1 MRLGGIAEETGRVV
15 TATMSGSSAEAA
27 GIRIGDVVMSVDGLP
42 TAGLNEAQ
50 LTEQLRGP
58 VSSTV
63 DIVVSHH
70 RPWQVCNSGSVDAS
84 SGLACGLHA
93 CGPMA

>member
-1 MRLGGIAEETGRVV
+1 MRLGGVADETGRVV

-42 TAGLNEAQ
+42 TAGLNDAQ

-63 DIVVSHH
+63 DVVVSHH
-70 RPWQVCNSGSVDAS
+70 RPWQVCNFGSVHSPSAPSCDHVCRPIA
-84 SGLACGLHA
+84 
-93 CGPMA
+93 